1 MKNNETL
8 TKMQEEKVREIM
20 EENDRQRKVDKMVDS
35 TKKSMKIYKEE

>member
-20 EENDRQRKVDKMVDS
+20 EENDWQHKVDKMVES
-35 TKKSMKIYKEE
+35 AKKAMKI